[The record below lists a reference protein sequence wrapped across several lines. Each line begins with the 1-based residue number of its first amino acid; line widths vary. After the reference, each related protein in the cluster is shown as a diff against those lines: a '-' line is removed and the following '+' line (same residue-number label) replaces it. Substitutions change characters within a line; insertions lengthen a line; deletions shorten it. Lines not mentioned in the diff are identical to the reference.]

1 MTKSYIEL
9 IKDGR
14 PARLTDLL
22 PEVNHAL
29 EGLPILMLFHASTG
43 ARFEQKSLV
52 AQCQKLLTA
61 QLRMSFA
68 PICTCNMCS

>member
-29 EGLPILMLFHASTG
+29 EGLPMLIMLEKNAYET
-43 ARFEQKSLV
+43 
-52 AQCQKLLTA
+52 
-61 QLRMSFA
+61 
-68 PICTCNMCS
+68 